1 VGTINNLTLIDP
13 SNWIINKIGTKVK
26 DVNFFL
32 NTDELPNDVI
42 SMKPNPFDGAV
53 SITIPSNAVV
63 DQLLVF
69 DASGRKVMTKEVT
82 GNCTVDTQ
90 QLSANQTY
98 IFVLTNQG
106 RIIHSA
112 TLVK

>member
-1 VGTINNLTLIDP
+1 
-13 SNWIINKIGTKVK
+13 VK

-32 NTDELPNDVI
+32 STDELPNDVI
-42 SMKPNPFDGAV
+42 SMQPNPFDGAV
-53 SITIPSNAVV
+53 SIVIPSTTKV

-69 DASGRKVMTKEVT
+69 DASGRKIMSKNVT
-82 GNCTVDTQ
+82 GSCTVDTQ
-90 QLSANQTY
+90 QLPSNQTY

-106 RIIHSA
+106 RIIHST